1 MTDPTPN
8 RTVVKLDTINAKTR
22 RGGKRGKK
30 IAPFVSPLSWTKS
43 TDASSLI
50 LDRRGYSITKESYEE
65 LVDEVIAA
73 REANLEK
80 QNAMIDKDLELMG
93 IRKRNIVQM
102 RNAKEV
108 RIRL

>member
-1 MTDPTPN
+1 MSDTTSE
-8 RTVVKLDTINAKTR
+8 RKVVDISSLNVKSR
-22 RGGKRGKK
+22 RNGKRGKK
-30 IAPFVSPLSWTKS
+30 LAPFVSPLSWTKS
-43 TDASSLI
+43 TDVSSVI
-50 LDRRGYSITKESYEE
+50 LDRRGYGITKESYEE
-65 LVDEVIAA
+65 LVDEVVAA
-73 REANLEK
+73 REASLEK